1 LATSLNQSLD
11 FSKPYFSFG
20 VRFTAPLAFG
30 TASDVQRGYEVAKIA
45 AEASAE
51 KAFFDSEQDWKDLS
65 RAFAVAKE
73 RVTLAVQLEQLQ
85 RAKLEHER
93 NRLQRGRSTTYQ
105 IILFE
110 GDYSQ
115 AVLSLVRAS
124 SDLLRIYSQL
134 KVFH

>member
-1 LATSLNQSLD
+1 LS
-11 FSKPYFSFG
+11 
-20 VRFTAPLAFG
+20 
-30 TASDVQRGYEVAKIA
+30 EVAKIA